1 VKEVTSVREGR
12 RVVAIVGGG
21 ITGLTSAFYLQKI
34 AREKHLPLDVKLIE
48 ASHRL
53 GGKMQTV
60 VRDGFTIERGP
71 DSFLARKTSIKRL
84 AKEVGMEDQLVHN
97 STGKSYI
104 LVNNKLYSMPGG
116 SIMGIPTEVGP
127 FITTG
132 LFSIPG
138 KLRAAADLI
147 LPKSESGK
155 DQSLGDFFRR
165 RLGNEVVENLIEPL
179 LSGIYAGDLDQL
191 SLMATYPQFYE
202 VEQKYRSL
210 IVGMRKSSSSQ
221 PKKQET
227 TDKSK
232 GAFLTFK
239 TGLQSFAEAI
249 EAKLEPNSILKGHRV
264 SKIYKLNDQYEIFL
278 NNGETMMADSV
289 IAATSHKITQLIF
302 KQYSFFDPFKNVPS
316 TSVATVALAFP
327 KEAIKKD
334 INGTGFVVSRNSDYT
349 ITACTWTHKK
359 WKHSA
364 PEGKVL
370 LRCYVGR
377 AGDETIVDL
386 SDDQIIKIVL
396 DDLSKTMDISMEP
409 DFAVISRWKNA
420 MPQYIV
426 GHKQRLETIKKHV
439 AEELPGVFL
448 AGSSYEGIGVPDCID
463 QGEAAVQHVLDYLKL
478 NDFSKEAVQA

>member
-1 VKEVTSVREGR
+1 MEEGR
-12 RVVAIVGGG
+12 HKVAIIGGG

-34 AREKHLPLDVKLIE
+34 AREHNLPLNIKLIE

-71 DSFLARKTSIKRL
+71 DSFLARKTSIVRL
-84 AKEVGMEDQLVHN
+84 AKEVGMDHQLVHN

-104 LVNNKLYSMPGG
+104 LVNEKLYSVPGG
-116 SIMGIPTEVGP
+116 SIMGIPTEVAP

-132 LFSIPG
+132 LFSVPG
-138 KLRAAADLI
+138 KLRALADLF
-147 LPKSESGK
+147 LSRSESGK
-155 DQSLGDFFRR
+155 DQPLGGFFRR
-165 RLGNEVVENLIEPL
+165 RLGDEVVENLIEPL
-179 LSGIYAGDLDQL
+179 LSGIYAGDIDQL
-191 SLMATYPQFYE
+191 SLMSTFPQFYQ

-210 IVGMRKSSSSQ
+210 IMGMKKNAAAQ
-221 PKKQET
+221 PQKKEPST
-227 TDKSK
+227 GDKTK
-232 GAFLTFK
+232 GAFFTFK
-239 TGLQSFAEAI
+239 SGLQSFAEAI
-249 EAKLEPNSILKGHRV
+249 ETNLEPDSILKGHRV
-264 SKIYKLNDQYEIFL
+264 NKVYKVNDQYEIYL
-278 NNGETMMADSV
+278 NNGEILVADSI
-289 IAATSHKITQLIF
+289 IAATPHKVTQLLF

-327 KEAIKKD
+327 KEAVKKD

-370 LRCYVGR
+370 LRCYIGR
-377 AGDETIVDL
+377 AGDETVVDL
-386 SDDQIIKIVL
+386 SDDQIIRIVL
-396 DDLSKTMDISMEP
+396 DDLNKTMDIKMDP
-409 DFAVISRWKNA
+409 DFAVISRWNNA

-426 GHKQRLETIKKHV
+426 GHKERLETIRKHV

-448 AGSSYEGIGVPDCID
+448 AGSSYEGIGVPDCIT
-463 QGEAAVQHVLDYLKL
+463 QGEAAVQHVLDYLKI
-478 NDFSKEAVQA
+478 NPAGKGAV